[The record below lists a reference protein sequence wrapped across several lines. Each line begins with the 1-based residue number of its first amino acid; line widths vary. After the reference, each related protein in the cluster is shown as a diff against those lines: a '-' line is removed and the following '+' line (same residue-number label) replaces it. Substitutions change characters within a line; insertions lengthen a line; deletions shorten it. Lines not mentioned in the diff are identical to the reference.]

1 MRRLLFLFLSYRAPS
16 EYKIYG
22 GRRVNLNLIR
32 GVREGMKE
40 QNRRRGTATIALAF
54 LALAVVFCLLCAGMT
69 LLFGYLTS
77 RPYASESGG
86 TPSGERYA
94 VVIDPGHG
102 GEDGGC
108 SGRDGTTEKDINL
121 SLSLTLA
128 SMLRVGGVDVTLTRT
143 EDILLY
149 DRSVDFKGRKKVLD
163 LAARLDCARAHPD
176 ADFISIHMNA
186 FPQEKWNGLQVW
198 YSKNDEKSFTL
209 AKEIQSATQ
218 TYLQPDNDRRVKA
231 AGSGIY
237 LLDRAVTPAVLVECG
252 FLSNPEECAALAA
265 PEYQKKLS
273 LVIMYA
279 YLRSK
284 QGSGISP

>member
-1 MRRLLFLFLSYRAPS
+1 
-16 EYKIYG
+16 
-22 GRRVNLNLIR
+22 
-32 GVREGMKE
+32 
-40 QNRRRGTATIALAF
+40 
-54 LALAVVFCLLCAGMT
+54 
-69 LLFGYLTS
+69 
-77 RPYASESGG
+77 
-86 TPSGERYA
+86 
-94 VVIDPGHG
+94 
-102 GEDGGC
+102 
-108 SGRDGTTEKDINL
+108 
-121 SLSLTLA
+121 
-128 SMLRVGGVDVTLTRT
+128 
-143 EDILLY
+143 
-149 DRSVDFKGRKKVLD
+149 
-163 LAARLDCARAHPD
+163 
-176 ADFISIHMNA
+176 MNA